1 MLTKN
6 DVDKDPR
13 RWSNGTLATIHS
25 LDTNEIKIKIRD
37 DIYSLGKNR
46 WEEISFK
53 VAGGSITKKA
63 VGSFIQYPLKLAWAA
78 TIHKS
83 QGQTFDKV
91 AIDLD
96 KGSFTHGQTYVALS
110 RAKSIEGITLI
121 RKIKDTDL
129 IYDKKVFDFS
139 DLELEGKYIK
149 DDSEEIE
156 LESNVE
162 FESSL
167 LYDEDVSQVMPDKIE
182 KTNGQKLK
190 QRN

>member
-1 MLTKN
+1 MIF
-6 DVDKDPR
+6 
-13 RWSNGTLATIHS
+13 IH
-25 LDTNEIKIKIRD
+25 
-37 DIYSLGKNR
+37 
-46 WEEISFK
+46 WEKTEISFK

-167 LYDEDVSQVMPDKIE
+167 PYDEDVSQVMPDKIE
-182 KTNGQKLK
+182 KDEWTEAQTKKLIMLYK
-190 QRN
+190 KNLPESALANIFKKSVKEIREKILEISKL